1 MFVGDE
7 FLVSGAVLHADFFA
21 FQGINAGKFTLLA
34 DEQRG
39 ILIVRGGE
47 QHLLFTLRSDVHPG
61 HDRVETTELQAGD
74 QAIEGL
80 VGKGA
85 GRINLF
91 TQGVRQIDVKADNFV
106 IGIDRFKWRV
116 GGLGGET
123 NGLGCGSGEAHA
135 RKKSGN
141 QYFFHRHFPENI
153 NVKDSF

>member
-21 FQGINAGKFTLLA
+21 FQLIDAGEFTLLA
-34 DEQRG
+34 DKQRRVF
-39 ILIVRGGE
+39 IVRGRE
-47 QHLLFTLRSDVHPG
+47 QHLLFTLRGDIHPG
-61 HDRVETTELQAGD
+61 HYRVETAELQAGN
-74 QAIEGL
+74 QAVESLI
-80 VGKGA
+80 GKGA

-91 TQGVRQIDVKADNFV
+91 TQRVRQIDVKADNFV
-106 IGIDRFKWRV
+106 ISVDRFKRRV
-116 GGLGGET
+116 RGLGGET
-123 NGLGCGSGEAHA
+123 NGLGSGSGEAHA